1 MWCPV
6 VAPRKPP
13 QAPCSSEEATPA
25 AATEPVPSTP
35 PPAIRSKRTKAEQA
49 VEPTERTQ
57 GKGKAKGKAAKAKP
71 APQPGRWLD
80 RDCNAALNMQR
91 IGESRWRPLELCY
104 WQEQGKLPAKGKDMG
119 ALWDDAGLREFYR
132 AFKQHGCNW
141 SKVSK
146 AAARQPEACEALW
159 RKHQIFLELS
169 SQPQLEI
176 AFIAMVKDHYNNMKV
191 WWLKCTSCTYGH
203 THQSQ
208 LLSCKVQGGDNSDV
222 EPDSNFQ
229 STAAMQEEGADT
241 AGKTARGRSAPDLCL
256 TRADSSTAT
265 DGPDPVEEQ
274 LGSARQGVATG
285 AATDSNEAGEG
296 EAEES
301 LQQGANGGGRPV
313 RSTRGIPPRN
323 HSPSRAAHG
332 PAGAPAAVSQ
342 PGGGSTPLKGSELLK
357 GTMPSPSSTKGKAKG
372 SLPLDASEARK
383 RRSRKLYDE
392 EDPRSSQRG
401 ELHEGVDALM
411 QLALA
416 SSMDQLQYQG
426 EEPETTDEE
435 PGPRAH
441 GHDRP
446 GKRRV
451 RPPARLDDT
460 ISSPSKAGSRDPCPG
475 GTALGVTAA
484 GAAAPTTA
492 AAAAATG
499 TAQGG
504 ERPGSPGQGTP
515 SKRSRLAADPW
526 PQLPTAVPGGS
537 PLTGTNQAGGPQSPM
552 RHVSTTAG
560 LGQAAAGGN
569 TGVKPTR
576 SGTRLSASRNR
587 AGVVKAATMDVEEGG
602 EEKGEEGGASGSAAV
617 VEDDGADGKAD
628 MPQGS
633 GEGASAGGVAA
644 AGSGNRADAA
654 AEACDATLTSKLA
667 PHPPAVEGVPLLVAP
682 VRTSSLV
689 PTSSSSPLPRSARR
703 GRANK
708 QGSASAAAAA
718 ASAVDSAAVAQA
730 LEAAGFSAL
739 DPGALLPLP
748 SDQLGSATAFP
759 GSGGGGLLN
768 LPFSDPQQPGRRE
781 AGGPGDCLVDWE
793 RLQGPDGKPLF
804 NKADLAMFSLG
815 VLALPELGSGGL
827 DSHPSLGLGDASGC
841 GLGLGQGSGPLAGFD
856 HHTPV
861 MSRGA
866 GARGTATAHTP
877 GGMSA
882 SQPGTG
888 STRRRRKPLPE
899 HAPGTGQGQAGGH
912 TPQASLQ
919 QQAQVRTLMLMSGGL
934 SSNMLSPS
942 FASPG
947 SLHDTT
953 LDVGIANGTA
963 PRTGS
968 LSLLPAS
975 PLGGLHGLGL
985 GLGLPVSSPGACL
998 GIDRATG
1005 LGQEAG
1011 LRLPEPRHPAQ
1022 AAVSHALSSNRVRRW
1037 IVYEWLYPA
1046 IDRSWFM
1053 RNELEELLT
1062 TLNLDAV
1069 GPLTRGEW
1077 SLLRSAFGRPRR
1089 LSLAFLK
1096 GERIKLQSYRQA
1108 VRAKYKEVGLG
1119 AEVPPDVPR
1128 PLTVGQQVVARHPV
1142 TRQLHDGVIL
1152 TIKGSK
1158 YRVQFHRAELMT
1170 EVVADTELMPVS
1182 PGDNLPLSLLLR
1194 KPQLMNGRVVSAT
1207 NSSAATRAIY
1217 QALAFREMYTATAA
1231 MYGCGRM
1238 LLTFNS
1244 ALAAAKSLL
1253 ALSPALY
1260 RAKLDCREPP
1270 VVGLA
1275 MGAGGV
1281 RPVQIMCFTVYSKIK
1296 DSHSAGQ
1303 ASTQQQQQGEAGN
1316 FTTPR
1321 CAIQAHSMGTILNL
1335 PPESATASTAA
1346 AGAARL
1352 AEALMGASDSQLR
1365 GAGELEQP
1373 PGEGTQAAEDQE
1385 TEENMALLSQVNN
1398 LTDRKVA
1405 LLTQLKQLNDQAEA
1419 AKQQDGLSPAP
1430 EPFQLAYSQA
1440 ILQLKEVAAELDT
1453 AMQRLHAR
1461 THKAACAL
1469 LVSPA
1474 GTAAN
1479 ITAAIAAITAHSAAT
1494 LAPGSAPAA
1503 PDPPAAGPA
1512 LPATQVGTEAGTVP
1526 VQPVAAQAGST
1537 LPAPALTAA
1546 APATGT
1552 GSTAP
1557 SGLMTLSV
1565 QQPVLAPGAILNP
1578 SVCAASTT
1586 ADLLATTLGTPASAP
1601 QLSQQGL
1608 QPAAPS
1614 AQGLDTAA
1622 ASVQAGP
1629 QTTSRLLL
1637 GAHAN
1642 ELDKAALAREME
1654 AQAAAAVVCSAF
1666 ADAAVV
1672 VERCRG
1678 QAAGARAK
1686 TCIPSPG
1693 DTLLHQQCLQYQQQY
1708 LERQRAGGPDQL
1720 LRLAAPQ
1727 QQQMQQTAAVDYKQP
1742 GEGAAGGL
1750 VQAAE
1755 GVAAQ
1760 GVTLLVQIPMPSG
1773 VKLSNQGTGPDSLG
1787 GENGPAGATAAA
1799 AAAAVSPQP
1808 PAPAQLPQPV
1818 APELDVLVTS
1828 CLALIC
1834 AISRIC
1840 SNQLTG
1846 SLADSILEG
1855 VLSQLCS
1862 LIQPSQ
1868 QADVPGSNASA
1879 SCGQAD
1885 SMTQRTPGEGAREEG
1900 VPADAGLVHEPLG
1913 QQDVQLQSKQVQMHV
1928 MHPSSSLFT
1937 TTSSVFPTLPLLR
1950 YRVPITP
1957 RQLSEWNQ
1965 PGYCRPVQHALT
1977 RHSAGELETL
1987 VTTVGGDAATEP
1999 SNASCLA
2006 SNAAS
2011 TAPMREAQA
2020 DNQSSPTSWD
2030 HGLSAWCQ
2038 HAYSRTPAQLLAE
2051 RAHIVQSKRASASD
2065 VVWSSL
2071 GMFCA
2076 VYALGTANG
2085 VVSALPGVGPWH
2097 QQASTLAQPH
2107 LNIHLHYCLTRVTQQ
2122 PCLPTPGA
2130 HYCAALQRGN
2140 PATSL
2145 GVRPLQHGGWPPIVN
2160 NAYGVQPCHLQG
2172 LGLLLGSFGTI
2183 CVLLFGRPEA
2193 EAIRTWNLVVG
2204 HLTSV
2209 SVVVCVLG
2217 CLGSTVFSRALA
2229 MALALAS
2236 MLLTDSV
2243 HPPGGALV
2251 LMAMDSRAIQ
2261 SMQAWFLVCPAIN
2274 APCASQPAFG
2284 QPVIH
2289 QLVALL
2295 TTQSLQALPLMSS
2308 ADPSLAWTFA
2318 LLLPLGAAT
2327 NWLKRN
2333 VQFQWPSHSS
2343 PAPAS
2348 DDVAPL
2354 PIQAA
2359 SHAELRLKVA

>member
-1 MWCPV
+1 PRGLAISWMGASTLHSCRPNMGLVVFMQILLPV
-6 VAPRKPP
+6 RGLMCRKPP
-13 QAPCSSEEATPA
+13 QAPCSSQEATPA
-25 AATEPVPSTP
+25 AASEPGPSSP
-35 PPAIRSKRTKAEQA
+35 LPAKRSKRTEAGQPA
-49 VEPTERTQ
+49 EPTQPTKDK
-57 GKGKAKGKAAKAKP
+57 GKVKAKGKAAKAKP

-91 IGESRWRPLELCY
+91 IGESRWRPLEMCQL
-104 WQEQGKLPAKGKDMG
+104 AK
-119 ALWDDAGLREFYR
+119 
-132 AFKQHGCNW
+132 
-141 SKVSK
+141 STSK
-146 AAARQPEACEALW
+146 ATSWSMRQQQQVNKRP
-159 RKHQIFLELS
+159 
-169 SQPQLEI
+169 
-176 AFIAMVKDHYNNMKV
+176 
-191 WWLKCTSCTYGH
+191 
-203 THQSQ
+203 
-208 LLSCKVQGGDNSDV
+208 
-222 EPDSNFQ
+222 
-229 STAAMQEEGADT
+229 
-241 AGKTARGRSAPDLCL
+241 
-256 TRADSSTAT
+256 RADSSTAT

-274 LGSARQGVATG
+274 LGSAKQGVATG

-296 EAEES
+296 EAEGS

-332 PAGAPAAVSQ
+332 PASAPAAVSQ

-426 EEPETTDEE
+426 EDPETTDEE
-435 PGPRAH
+435 PGPRSH

-526 PQLPTAVPGGS
+526 TQLPTAIPGGS
-537 PLTGTNQAGGPQSPM
+537 PLTGTNQAVGPQSPM

-560 LGQAAAGGN
+560 PGQAAAGGN

-576 SGTRLSASRNR
+576 TGTRLSASKNR
-587 AGVVKAATMDVEEGG
+587 AGVVKATTMDVEEGG
-602 EEKGEEGGASGSAAV
+602 EEKGEGGGASGSAAV

-654 AEACDATLTSKLA
+654 AEACDATLTSKLV

-815 VLALPELGSGGL
+815 VLAMPELGSGGL

-866 GARGTATAHTP
+866 GARGTSTAHTP

-934 SSNMLSPS
+934 SSHMLSPS

-947 SLHDTT
+947 PLHDTA
-953 LDVGIANGTA
+953 LDAGIANGTA

-1217 QALAFREMYTATAA
+1217 QALAFREMY
-1231 MYGCGRM
+1231 
-1238 LLTFNS
+1238 
-1244 ALAAAKSLL
+1244 
-1253 ALSPALY
+1253 
-1260 RAKLDCREPP
+1260 
-1270 VVGLA
+1270 
-1275 MGAGGV
+1275 
-1281 RPVQIMCFTVYSKIK
+1281 SKIK

-1365 GAGELEQP
+1365 GAGELEQL

-1419 AKQQDGLSPAP
+1419 AKQQDGLNPAP

-1557 SGLMTLSV
+1557 SGLMTSSV
-1565 QQPVLAPGAILNP
+1565 QQPVLAPGPILNS
-1578 SVCAASTT
+1578 SVCAASPT
-1586 ADLLATTLGTPASAP
+1586 ADLLATTLGAPASAP

-1629 QTTSRLLL
+1629 HTTSQLLL

-1727 QQQMQQTAAVDYKQP
+1727 QQQQPTAAVDYKQP
-1742 GEGAAGGL
+1742 GEGAARGM

-1760 GVTLLVQIPMPSG
+1760 GVAVLAQTLTPSG
-1773 VKLSNQGTGPDSLG
+1773 VKRSNQGTGLDSLG
-1787 GENGPAGATAAA
+1787 GESGPAGATAPA

-1808 PAPAQLPQPV
+1808 PTPAQPPQSI

-1862 LIQPSQ
+1862 LTQPRQ

-1879 SCGQAD
+1879 SCGQAA
-1885 SMTQRTPGEGAREEG
+1885 SMTQRTPGEGAWSQQRDQPVWG
-1900 VPADAGLVHEPLG
+1900 LMWCLVVAPCSSQAATQPAAPEPGPSTPPPAKRSKGTKAEQAAEPTEPTQGKGKAQGKDAKAKPA
-1913 QQDVQLQSKQVQMHV
+1913 
-1928 MHPSSSLFT
+1928 P
-1937 TTSSVFPTLPLLR
+1937 
-1950 YRVPITP
+1950 
-1957 RQLSEWNQ
+1957 Q
-1965 PGYCRPVQHALT
+1965 PGRWLDRDC
-1977 RHSAGELETL
+1977 
-1987 VTTVGGDAATEP
+1987 
-1999 SNASCLA
+1999 
-2006 SNAAS
+2006 NAALN
-2011 TAPMREAQA
+2011 MQRIVE
-2020 DNQSSPTSWD
+2020 
-2030 HGLSAWCQ
+2030 
-2038 HAYSRTPAQLLAE
+2038 SR
-2051 RAHIVQSKRASASD
+2051 
-2065 VVWSSL
+2065 W
-2071 GMFCA
+2071 
-2076 VYALGTANG
+2076 
-2085 VVSALPGVGPWH
+2085 
-2097 QQASTLAQPH
+2097 
-2107 LNIHLHYCLTRVTQQ
+2107 
-2122 PCLPTPGA
+2122 
-2130 HYCAALQRGN
+2130 
-2140 PATSL
+2140 
-2145 GVRPLQHGGWPPIVN
+2145 RPLELCWWPQQGKLPAKGKEYPQLGHKRLRDWPPK
-2160 NAYGVQPCHLQG
+2160 AQQ
-2172 LGLLLGSFGTI
+2172 
-2183 CVLLFGRPEA
+2183 
-2193 EAIRTWNLVVG
+2193 
-2204 HLTSV
+2204 
-2209 SVVVCVLG
+2209 
-2217 CLGSTVFSRALA
+2217 
-2229 MALALAS
+2229 
-2236 MLLTDSV
+2236 
-2243 HPPGGALV
+2243 
-2251 LMAMDSRAIQ
+2251 Q
-2261 SMQAWFLVCPAIN
+2261 
-2274 APCASQPAFG
+2274 
-2284 QPVIH
+2284 
-2289 QLVALL
+2289 
-2295 TTQSLQALPLMSS
+2295 
-2308 ADPSLAWTFA
+2308 
-2318 LLLPLGAAT
+2318 
-2327 NWLKRN
+2327 
-2333 VQFQWPSHSS
+2333 
-2343 PAPAS
+2343 
-2348 DDVAPL
+2348 
-2354 PIQAA
+2354 
-2359 SHAELRLKVA
+2359 

>member
-1 MWCPV
+1 
-6 VAPRKPP
+6 
-13 QAPCSSEEATPA
+13 
-25 AATEPVPSTP
+25 
-35 PPAIRSKRTKAEQA
+35 
-49 VEPTERTQ
+49 
-57 GKGKAKGKAAKAKP
+57 
-71 APQPGRWLD
+71 
-80 RDCNAALNMQR
+80 
-91 IGESRWRPLELCY
+91 
-104 WQEQGKLPAKGKDMG
+104 MG

-176 AFIAMVKDHYNNMKV
+176 AFIAMVKDHYNNMK
-191 WWLKCTSCTYGH
+191 
-203 THQSQ
+203 
-208 LLSCKVQGGDNSDV
+208 GGDNSDV
-222 EPDSNFQ
+222 EPDPNLHT
-229 STAAMQEEGADT
+229 TAAMQEEGADT
-241 AGKTARGRSAPDLCL
+241 AGKTAQGRSAPDLCL

-274 LGSARQGVATG
+274 LGSAKQGVATG

-342 PGGGSTPLKGSELLK
+342 PGGGSTPLKGFELLK

-426 EEPETTDEE
+426 EDPETTDEE

-492 AAAAATG
+492 AAAATG

-526 PQLPTAVPGGS
+526 NQLPTAIPGGS
-537 PLTGTNQAGGPQSPM
+537 PLTGTNQAVGPQSPM

-560 LGQAAAGGN
+560 PGQAAAGGN

-576 SGTRLSASRNR
+576 TGTRLSASKNR
-587 AGVVKAATMDVEEGG
+587 AGVVKATTMDVEEGG
-602 EEKGEEGGASGSAAV
+602 EEKGEEGGASGSAAA
-617 VEDDGADGKAD
+617 VEDTGADGKAD

-815 VLALPELGSGGL
+815 VLAMPELGSGGL

-866 GARGTATAHTP
+866 GARGTSTAHTP

-934 SSNMLSPS
+934 SSHMLSPS

-947 SLHDTT
+947 PLHDTT

-1217 QALAFREMYTATAA
+1217 QALAFREMY
-1231 MYGCGRM
+1231 
-1238 LLTFNS
+1238 
-1244 ALAAAKSLL
+1244 
-1253 ALSPALY
+1253 
-1260 RAKLDCREPP
+1260 
-1270 VVGLA
+1270 
-1275 MGAGGV
+1275 
-1281 RPVQIMCFTVYSKIK
+1281 SKIK

-1303 ASTQQQQQGEAGN
+1303 ASTQQQQQQGEAGN

-1321 CAIQAHSMGTILNL
+1321 CAIQAHSVGTILNL

-1365 GAGELEQP
+1365 GAGELEQL

-1512 LPATQVGTEAGTVP
+1512 LPATQVGTEAGAVP
-1526 VQPVAAQAGST
+1526 VQPVAAHAGNT

-1557 SGLMTLSV
+1557 SGLSTLSV
-1565 QQPVLAPGAILNP
+1565 QQPVLAPGPILNS

-1586 ADLLATTLGTPASAP
+1586 ADLLATGAPASAP
-1601 QLSQQGL
+1601 QLSQLGL

-1614 AQGLDTAA
+1614 AQGLDTAV

-1637 GAHAN
+1637 GVHAN

-1727 QQQMQQTAAVDYKQP
+1727 QQQQPTAAVDSKQP
-1742 GEGAAGGL
+1742 GEGAARGM

-1760 GVTLLVQIPMPSG
+1760 GVAVLAQTLTPSG
-1773 VKLSNQGTGPDSLG
+1773 VKGSNQGTGLDSLG
-1787 GENGPAGATAAA
+1787 GESGPAGATAP

-1808 PAPAQLPQPV
+1808 PTPAQPPQSI

-1862 LIQPSQ
+1862 LTQPRQ

-1879 SCGQAD
+1879 SCGQAA
-1885 SMTQRTPGEGAREEG
+1885 SMTQRTPGDGGREEG
-1900 VPADAGLVHEPLG
+1900 VPVDAGLVHEPLG
-1913 QQDVQLQSKQVQMHV
+1913 QQDVRLQRRGNAVEQQPLHEGFVQGC
-1928 MHPSSSLFT
+1928 P
-1937 TTSSVFPTLPLLR
+1937 
-1950 YRVPITP
+1950 
-1957 RQLSEWNQ
+1957 NA
-1965 PGYCRPVQHALT
+1965 ALYAKILEVT
-1977 RHSAGELETL
+1977 RRLKAR
-1987 VTTVGGDAATEP
+1987 
-1999 SNASCLA
+1999 LA
-2006 SNAAS
+2006 S
-2011 TAPMREAQA
+2011 T
-2020 DNQSSPTSWD
+2020 
-2030 HGLSAWCQ
+2030 
-2038 HAYSRTPAQLLAE
+2038 
-2051 RAHIVQSKRASASD
+2051 
-2065 VVWSSL
+2065 
-2071 GMFCA
+2071 
-2076 VYALGTANG
+2076 
-2085 VVSALPGVGPWH
+2085 
-2097 QQASTLAQPH
+2097 
-2107 LNIHLHYCLTRVTQQ
+2107 
-2122 PCLPTPGA
+2122 
-2130 HYCAALQRGN
+2130 
-2140 PATSL
+2140 
-2145 GVRPLQHGGWPPIVN
+2145 
-2160 NAYGVQPCHLQG
+2160 
-2172 LGLLLGSFGTI
+2172 
-2183 CVLLFGRPEA
+2183 
-2193 EAIRTWNLVVG
+2193 
-2204 HLTSV
+2204 
-2209 SVVVCVLG
+2209 
-2217 CLGSTVFSRALA
+2217 
-2229 MALALAS
+2229 
-2236 MLLTDSV
+2236 
-2243 HPPGGALV
+2243 
-2251 LMAMDSRAIQ
+2251 
-2261 SMQAWFLVCPAIN
+2261 
-2274 APCASQPAFG
+2274 
-2284 QPVIH
+2284 
-2289 QLVALL
+2289 
-2295 TTQSLQALPLMSS
+2295 
-2308 ADPSLAWTFA
+2308 
-2318 LLLPLGAAT
+2318 
-2327 NWLKRN
+2327 
-2333 VQFQWPSHSS
+2333 
-2343 PAPAS
+2343 
-2348 DDVAPL
+2348 
-2354 PIQAA
+2354 
-2359 SHAELRLKVA
+2359 